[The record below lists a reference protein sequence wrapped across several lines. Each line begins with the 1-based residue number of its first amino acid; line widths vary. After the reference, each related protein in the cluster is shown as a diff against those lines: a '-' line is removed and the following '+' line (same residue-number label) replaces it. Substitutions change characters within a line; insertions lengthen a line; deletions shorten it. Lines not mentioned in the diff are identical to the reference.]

1 MSEKKIAEWTIVED
15 ITSIK
20 KIDIILASIQKMSEK
35 IDSMENK
42 MDSLENKI
50 DSMENKIDSLENK
63 MDSMENKMDSPAKS
77 ESVDNKIDLSEDK
90 SVERKLNTC
99 WRKSYLTT
107 TPNLGLKYILT
118 HDTMNKNNTNLI
130 YKTTNINKLD

>member
-35 IDSMENK
+35 LDSLENK
-42 MDSLENKI
+42 LDSLENKI
-50 DSMENKIDSLENK
+50 NL
-63 MDSMENKMDSPAKS
+63 PA
-77 ESVDNKIDLSEDK
+77 K

-130 YKTTNINKLD
+130 YKTTNINKID